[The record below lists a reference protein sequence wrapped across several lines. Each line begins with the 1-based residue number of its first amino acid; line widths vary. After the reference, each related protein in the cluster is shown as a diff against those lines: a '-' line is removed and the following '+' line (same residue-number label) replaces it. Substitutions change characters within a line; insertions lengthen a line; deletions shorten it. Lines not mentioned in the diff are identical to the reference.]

1 MNITRRDWLKTA
13 SASFAASALATRTAS
28 AATRPN
34 IIFILADDLGYG
46 DLGCYGQQ
54 RIKTPNLD
62 RMAAEGLRFTNCYA
76 GSTVCAPSRCC
87 LMTGL
92 HTGHCYIRGNARLP
106 LRPEDETV
114 AELMKQAG
122 YATALI
128 GKWGL
133 GNEDTTG
140 TPNKQGFDYF
150 YGYLD
155 QGHAHNY
162 YPTYLWRNEQREPLK
177 NTEDPEHPG
186 VAIDRVEYSHDL
198 FAEEALRFVTEHKQA
213 PFFLYLALT
222 TPHANNEGG
231 RARGD
236 GMEVPEYGI
245 YENEEWPNTQKG
257 HAAMITRMDR
267 DIGRL
272 MDKLKE
278 LDIDKNTL
286 IFFSSDNGT
295 HKEGGADPEFFKS
308 SGPLRGFKRALY
320 DGGIRV
326 PGIAWWPGTLRPGE
340 TSDHIWAFWDFLPTA
355 CDLAGI
361 ATPPNLDG
369 ISIMPTL
376 AKHGAPNPTGDQQKL
391 HEYLYW
397 EFHEQGARQAIRA
410 GNWKGVRLA
419 INGPIELYDVVTDPG
434 EAKNLASANPEV
446 VAKIET
452 YLAKARTPHDNWPLK
467 ERPQGSSDQLEVV

>member
-231 RARGD
+231 R
-236 GMEVPEYGI
+236 
-245 YENEEWPNTQKG
+245 TSQQ
-257 HAAMITRMDR
+257 
-267 DIGRL
+267 RL
-272 MDKLKE
+272 RQRW
-278 LDIDKNTL
+278 
-286 IFFSSDNGT
+286 
-295 HKEGGADPEFFKS
+295 S
-308 SGPLRGFKRALY
+308 SGLLRTL
-320 DGGIRV
+320 GIR
-326 PGIAWWPGTLRPGE
+326 LE
-340 TSDHIWAFWDFLPTA
+340 
-355 CDLAGI
+355 
-361 ATPPNLDG
+361 
-369 ISIMPTL
+369 
-376 AKHGAPNPTGDQQKL
+376 
-391 HEYLYW
+391 HE
-397 EFHEQGARQAIRA
+397 
-410 GNWKGVRLA
+410 
-419 INGPIELYDVVTDPG
+419 G
-434 EAKNLASANPEV
+434 EA
-446 VAKIET
+446 VA
-452 YLAKARTPHDNWPLK
+452 
-467 ERPQGSSDQLEVV
+467 